1 MRSPKITFIGAGST
15 VFAKNLIGDLLSYP
29 ELAAAK
35 ITLFDID
42 EKRLTESEI
51 IARRINQA
59 VGARAVIEATT
70 DRSKALDGADY
81 AINMIQVGGYKPA
94 TVTDFALPSKAGLNQ
109 TIADSLGIGGI
120 MRAVRT
126 VPVLLSMAH
135 DMERLCPDVLHLN
148 YVNPMAMN
156 CLGLNR
162 GSKIRTV
169 GLCHSVRHTAGE
181 LAADIGVPVE
191 EIDYVVAGVNHVAF
205 YLKFERDGQDLYP
218 LIQQVIDEGR
228 VPDTNRVRYD
238 VFKRF
243 GYFVTESSEHFAE
256 YVPWYIKRDRPDL
269 IEKFNIPLN
278 EYPRRCESQL
288 AEWESMSAD
297 LKDASKPIQV
307 RRSVEYGSEI
317 IHSIETGQPRV
328 IYGNVMNRGAISNLP
343 ADACVELPIL
353 VDRQGLQPT
362 MIGDLPMQLAAL
374 MQTQINVQK
383 LTVEGILTGRRDH
396 IHHAALLDPHTAAE
410 LDTDQIVRLVD
421 DLLDAHGDF
430 VPANL
435 RRRSDKVA

>member
-1 MRSPKITFIGAGST
+1 MRAPKITFIGAGST

-29 ELAAAK
+29 ELAAAR

-42 EKRLTESEI
+42 EKRLAESEI
-51 IARRINQA
+51 VARRINQA
-59 VGARAVIEATT
+59 VGARATIEATT

-94 TVTDFALPSKAGLNQ
+94 TVTDFALPTKAGLNQ
-109 TIADSLGIGGI
+109 TIADTLGIGGI
-120 MRAVRT
+120 LRAVRT

-181 LAADIGVPVE
+181 LAEDIGVPVE
-191 EIDYVVAGVNHVAF
+191 EIDYLVAGVNHVAF

-218 LIQQVIDEGR
+218 LIQRVIDEGR
-228 VPDTNRVRYD
+228 IPATNRVRYD

-269 IEKFNIPLN
+269 IEKFNIPLD
-278 EYPRRCESQL
+278 EYPRRCESQI
-288 AEWESMSAD
+288 AEWESMSAE

-328 IYGNVMNRGAISNLP
+328 IYGNVMNKGASSNLP
-343 ADACVELPIL
+343 DDACVELPIL

-362 MIGDLPMQLAAL
+362 VIGDLPMQLAAL

-410 LDTDQIVRLVD
+410 LDTDQIANLVD

-435 RRRSDKVA
+435 RRHSDRAA

>member
-1 MRSPKITFIGAGST
+1 MRYPKITFIGAGST

-29 ELAAAK
+29 ELAAAR

-42 EKRLTESEI
+42 EKRLAESEI
-51 IARRINQA
+51 VARRINQA
-59 VGARAVIEATT
+59 LGARAVIKATT
-70 DRSKALDGADY
+70 DRARALDGADY

-94 TVTDFALPSKAGLNQ
+94 TVTDFALPKRAGLEQ
-109 TIADSLGIGGI
+109 TIADTLGVGGI

-126 VPVLLSMAH
+126 IPVLLGMAQ

-156 CLGLNR
+156 CLGLLR

-181 LAADIGVPVE
+181 LAEDIGVPAD
-191 EIDYVVAGVNHVAF
+191 EIDYLVAGVNHVAF

-218 LIQQVIDEGR
+218 LIQQVVDQGR
-228 VPDTNRVRYD
+228 IPATNRVRYD
-238 VFKRF
+238 VFNRF

-269 IEKFNIPLN
+269 IEKFNIPLD
-278 EYPRRCESQL
+278 EYPRRCESQI
-288 AEWESMSAD
+288 ADWETLSRD
-297 LKDASKPIQV
+297 LKDASKPIEV

-317 IHSIETGQPRV
+317 IHSLETGQPRV
-328 IYGNVMNRGAISNLP
+328 IYGNVMNGGSIANLP
-343 ADACVELPIL
+343 ADCCVELPIL
-353 VDRQGLQPT
+353 VDRNGLQPT
-362 MIGDLPMQLAAL
+362 VIGDLPIQLAAL

-383 LTVEGILTGRRDH
+383 LTVEGVLTGRRDH

-410 LDTDQIVRLVD
+410 LDTDQIARLVD

-430 VPANL
+430 VPASL
-435 RRRSDKVA
+435 RRRADKAA

>member
-1 MRSPKITFIGAGST
+1 MRAPKITFIGAGST
-15 VFAKNLIGDLLSYP
+15 VFAKTLIGDLLSYP
-29 ELAAAK
+29 ELAAAR

-42 EKRLTESEI
+42 EKRLAESEI
-51 IARRINQA
+51 VARRINQA
-59 VGARAVIEATT
+59 VGARATIEATT

-94 TVTDFALPSKAGLNQ
+94 TVTDFALPTKAGLNQ
-109 TIADSLGIGGI
+109 TIADTLGIGGI
-120 MRAVRT
+120 LRAVRT

-181 LAADIGVPVE
+181 LAEDIGVPVE
-191 EIDYVVAGVNHVAF
+191 EIDYLVAGVNHVAF

-218 LIQQVIDEGR
+218 LIQRVIDEGR
-228 VPDTNRVRYD
+228 IPATNRVRYD

-269 IEKFNIPLN
+269 IEKFNIPLD
-278 EYPRRCESQL
+278 EYPRRCESQI
-288 AEWESMSAD
+288 AEWESMSAE

-328 IYGNVMNRGAISNLP
+328 IYGNVMNKGAISNLP
-343 ADACVELPIL
+343 DDACVELPIL

-362 MIGDLPMQLAAL
+362 VIGDLPMQLAAL

-410 LDTDQIVRLVD
+410 LDTDQIANLVD

-435 RRRSDKVA
+435 RRHSDRAA